1 MRRVRSA
8 QSLYVYANR
17 PHQPFTIQGG
27 LGMENTL
34 ADGRFAIDFV
44 KDTMYGVII
53 APVQQKAEALA
64 TSVAS
69 KL

>member
-1 MRRVRSA
+1 
-8 QSLYVYANR
+8 
-17 PHQPFTIQGG
+17 
-27 LGMENTL
+27 MENTL